1 MTENT
6 QKKATEKR
14 RRTKQLE
21 SCIDKQP
28 EMQLC
33 TSYPMGAIN
42 ADWK

>member
-14 RRTKQLE
+14 RSTKQFD
-21 SCIDKQP
+21 SWIDKQT

-33 TSYPMGAIN
+33 TSYPMGTIN